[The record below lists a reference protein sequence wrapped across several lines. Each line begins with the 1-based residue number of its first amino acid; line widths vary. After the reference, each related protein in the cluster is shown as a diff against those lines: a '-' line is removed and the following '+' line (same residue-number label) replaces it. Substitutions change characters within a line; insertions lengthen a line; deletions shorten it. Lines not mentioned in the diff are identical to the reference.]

1 MKISFI
7 VASILGL
14 CLISKATGS
23 AIPIWESLA
32 KGEKMSRLFDRFKLQ
47 AENYCS
53 HSSMPD
59 CIKNLLVTASQKL
72 ASLSNDQLDL
82 LDPYQRNSEEM
93 IWHALAEGIK
103 GNVDDVDDRFSITST
118 AYTEGDNGL
127 AEESSPIANYLQ
139 PANRPGPF
147 VVGPMVSR
155 VLPDGRPV
163 PGDQGFPKDEDIE
176 DLRFARLPTIE
187 EIETKTNSRY
197 YQKPERYSNN
207 ALISPFHDHR
217 PRPNNYQFIRNRRN
231 NYPLREPIFFMF
243 PFDLRYY

>member
-23 AIPIWESLA
+23 AIPIWESLS

-47 AENYCS
+47 AENYCI
-53 HSSMPD
+53 HSTSPD
-59 CIKNLLVTASQKL
+59 CNKNLMLTASQKL
-72 ASLSNDQLDL
+72 NNLSNDQMDF

-93 IWHALAEGIK
+93 IWQALTEGVK
-103 GNVDDVDDRFSITST
+103 GNVDDVDERFSVTST
-118 AYTEGDNGL
+118 VYTEGENGL
-127 AEESSPIANYLQ
+127 AEESSPIANFIQ

-163 PGDQGFPKDEDIE
+163 PGDESFPKDDDLE
-176 DLRFARLPTIE
+176 DLRFSRLPSIE
-187 EIETKTNSRY
+187 EIETKTNSRFY
-197 YQKPERYSNN
+197 KKPERYSLNT
-207 ALISPFHDHR
+207 LVSPYHDQR
-217 PRPNNYQFIRNRRN
+217 PRYFIRNRRN
-231 NYPLREPIFFMF
+231 NYPLREPIFFTF